1 MKTQNTP
8 DPASG
13 TSGAKITDNTNK
25 TGECAYCGDVGIIT
39 RDHVPPKGIFPKPR
53 PENLITVPA
62 CRKCH
67 SQQTSRDDEYFRN
80 TLNVREDLSQHP
92 GVLKVQPVVLR
103 SFSNPNKSGMLGEFL
118 KSIRLIEQ
126 VTPAGIIIKSK
137 LGFEADMVRIRR
149 VVQRIVIGLFYH
161 HRQHRMP
168 VGYDALI
175 FNEESLQEWPAD
187 VLDYV
192 TKTILQPLL
201 ATNVQTRGNGVFSYR
216 FAYHPADPDSTW
228 WILDFYERAR
238 FLGQTVPPVKNI

>member
-1 MKTQNTP
+1 MPANINTVR
-8 DPASG
+8 
-13 TSGAKITDNTNK
+13 
-25 TGECAYCGDVGIIT
+25 ECAYCGAVGIVT

-53 PENLITVPA
+53 PANLITVPA

-126 VTPAGIIIKSK
+126 VTPAGIIIKNK

-161 HRQHRMP
+161 HRQHRIP
-168 VGYDALI
+168 VGYDALV
-175 FNEESLQEWPAD
+175 FDEDSVQKWPAN
-187 VLDYV
+187 VLDIYNEKV
-192 TKTILQPLL
+192 IKPLL
-201 ATNVQTRGNGVFSYR
+201 AQNAFSLGNGVFSFR
-216 FAYHPADPDSTW
+216 FGFDTADPNTTY
-228 WILDFYERAR
+228 WIFLFYERAG
-238 FLGQTVPPVKNI
+238 FLGLTVPPVVAGAPGTPTKVG